1 MSLQFLANVL
11 LASEKAQ
18 STEPEANIAPT
29 LSTRRRTLSNQP
41 TEPGLFD
48 GMAFSVTYSAS
59 RENEKQ
65 QVLGLI
71 RKNGGRV
78 LEKGFDEL
86 FDMSALQTSS
96 VVRSNDSG
104 SLSSGSDLTLTAAA
118 RGVGFACVIADEHSR
133 RVKFMQALALGLPC
147 ISGRWIKHCVA
158 RKEILDWDQ
167 YHLAAGESSFL
178 GGAIRSR
185 NLQPYPANTAN
196 FANRFES
203 RPKLLTGK
211 SILLIT
217 GKGRIEERRKPY
229 FFLTQVLGARRVKHV
244 PNNQEARKFLLE
256 AESNGDE
263 WNWVYVDENEDDAE
277 KAIFGAAMA
286 PPRKRK
292 RGSEV
297 SDDGEN
303 TVLPPKK
310 VRIVSDEYVIQSLI
324 LGKFL
329 QE

>member
-1 MSLQFLANVL
+1 
-11 LASEKAQ
+11 
-18 STEPEANIAPT
+18 
-29 LSTRRRTLSNQP
+29 
-41 TEPGLFD
+41 
-48 GMAFSVTYSAS
+48 MAFSVTYNAN
-59 RENEKQ
+59 REHEKH
-65 QVLGLI
+65 QVLSLI
-71 RKNGGRV
+71 RKDGGRV

-86 FDMSALQTSS
+86 FDMNALQTGSVARGGEASS
-96 VVRSNDSG
+96 LHDG
-104 SLSSGSDLTLTAAA
+104 STLTLTAAA

-147 ISGRWIKHCVA
+147 ISGRWIEHCVA
-158 RKEILDWDQ
+158 RREILDWEQ

-178 GGAIRSR
+178 GGAVRSR
-185 NLQPYPANTAN
+185 NLQSYLASTAS

-217 GKGRIEERRKPY
+217 GRGRVEERRKPY
-229 FFLTQVLGARRVKHV
+229 FFLTQALGARRVKHV

-256 AESNGDE
+256 AESKGDE
-263 WNWVYVDENEDDAE
+263 WNWVYVDENEDEAE
-277 KAIFGAAMA
+277 KAIFGAGIV

-292 RGSEV
+292 RASEA
-297 SDDGEN
+297 SDDGGT
-303 TVLPPKK
+303 TVPPPRK

-329 QE
+329 EE

>member
-1 MSLQFLANVL
+1 M
-11 LASEKAQ
+11 
-18 STEPEANIAPT
+18 
-29 LSTRRRTLSNQP
+29 
-41 TEPGLFD
+41 
-48 GMAFSVTYSAS
+48 
-59 RENEKQ
+59 
-65 QVLGLI
+65 LGLI

-78 LEKGFDEL
+78 LEKGFGEL
-86 FDMSALQTSS
+86 FDMNALQTNS
-96 VVRSNDSG
+96 VARNNEAGNLSDGSN
-104 SLSSGSDLTLTAAA
+104 LTLTATA

-147 ISGRWIKHCVA
+147 ISGRWIEHCVA

-185 NLQPYPANTAN
+185 NLQSYPANTAN

-217 GKGRIEERRKPY
+217 GKGRVEERRKPY
-229 FFLTQVLGARRVKHV
+229 FFLTQALGARRVKHV
-244 PNNQEARKFLLE
+244 PNNQEARKFLLD
-256 AESNGDE
+256 AESNGEE
-263 WNWVYVDENEDDAE
+263 WNWVYVDENEDEAE
-277 KAIFGAAMA
+277 KAIFGTAMA

-303 TVLPPKK
+303 TVPPPKK

-329 QE
+329 EE

>member
-1 MSLQFLANVL
+1 
-11 LASEKAQ
+11 
-18 STEPEANIAPT
+18 
-29 LSTRRRTLSNQP
+29 
-41 TEPGLFD
+41 
-48 GMAFSVTYSAS
+48 MAFSVTYNAN
-59 RENEKQ
+59 REDEKQ

-86 FDMSALQTSS
+86 FEMASLQGTSRNS
-96 VVRSNDSG
+96 EVG
-104 SLSSGSDLTLTAAA
+104 GPSSGNNLTLTAAA
-118 RGVGFACVIADEHSR
+118 RGIGFACVIADEHSR

-147 ISGRWIKHCVA
+147 ISGRWIEHCVVK
-158 RKEILDWDQ
+158 KEIIDWDQ

-185 NLQPYPANTAN
+185 NLQPYPANSAN
-196 FANRFES
+196 FADRFEL

-217 GKGRIEERRKPY
+217 GKGRVEERRKPY
-229 FFLTQVLGARRVKHV
+229 FFLTQALGARRVKHV
-244 PNNQEARKFLLE
+244 QNNQEARKFLLE
-256 AESNGDE
+256 AESDKEE
-263 WNWVYVDENEDDAE
+263 WNWVYVDDNEDEAE
-277 KAIFGAAMA
+277 KAIFSPA
-286 PPRKRK
+286 PARKRK

-297 SDDGEN
+297 FDESDN
-303 TVLPPKK
+303 PIPPPKK

-329 QE
+329 EE

>member
-1 MSLQFLANVL
+1 VTATPS
-11 LASEKAQ
+11 
-18 STEPEANIAPT
+18 I
-29 LSTRRRTLSNQP
+29 STRRRTLSNQP
-41 TEPGLFD
+41 AECGLFD
-48 GMAFSVTYSAS
+48 GMAFSVTYNAN
-59 RENEKQ
+59 RDDEKQ
-65 QVLGLI
+65 HVLGLI

-86 FDMSALQTSS
+86 FDMNALQTGS
-96 VVRSNDSG
+96 VARNDDSG
-104 SLSSGSDLTLTAAA
+104 SLSGGSNLTLTAAA
-118 RGVGFACVIADEHSR
+118 RGVGFACVIADKHSR

-147 ISGRWIKHCVA
+147 ISGRWIEHCVA

-196 FANRFES
+196 FANRFEL

-217 GKGRIEERRKPY
+217 GKGRVEERRKPY
-229 FFLTQVLGARRVKHV
+229 FFLTQALGARRVKHV

-263 WNWVYVDENEDDAE
+263 WNWVYVDEDEDEAE
-277 KAIFGAAMA
+277 KAIFGAAIA
-286 PPRKRK
+286 PPKKRK

-297 SDDGEN
+297 SDDGES
-303 TVLPPKK
+303 TVPPPKK

-329 QE
+329 EE

>member
-1 MSLQFLANVL
+1 
-11 LASEKAQ
+11 
-18 STEPEANIAPT
+18 
-29 LSTRRRTLSNQP
+29 
-41 TEPGLFD
+41 
-48 GMAFSVTYSAS
+48 MAFSITYNAN

-86 FDMSALQTSS
+86 FDMNTLQTSS
-96 VVRSNDSG
+96 VARTNESG
-104 SLSSGSDLTLTAAA
+104 SLSSGNDPTLTAAA

-147 ISGRWIKHCVA
+147 ISGRWIEHCVA

-185 NLQPYPANTAN
+185 NLQSYPAITAN

-211 SILLIT
+211 SILLIR
-217 GKGRIEERRKPY
+217 GKGRVEERRKPY
-229 FFLTQVLGARRVKHV
+229 FFLTQALGASRVKHV

-256 AESNGDE
+256 AETNGEE
-263 WNWVYVDENEDDAE
+263 WDWVYVDENEDEAE

-303 TVLPPKK
+303 TVPAPKK

-329 QE
+329 EE

>member
-1 MSLQFLANVL
+1 
-11 LASEKAQ
+11 
-18 STEPEANIAPT
+18 
-29 LSTRRRTLSNQP
+29 
-41 TEPGLFD
+41 
-48 GMAFSVTYSAS
+48 MAFSVTYNAS

-65 QVLGLI
+65 QVLSLI

-86 FDMSALQTSS
+86 FHMNALQTSS
-96 VVRSNDSG
+96 VVRHNEIN
-104 SLSSGSDLTLTAAA
+104 SLSDGSNLTLTAAA
-118 RGVGFACVIADEHSR
+118 REVGFACVIADEHSR

-147 ISGRWIKHCVA
+147 ISGRWIEHCVA

-185 NLQPYPANTAN
+185 NLQSYPASTAN
-196 FANRFES
+196 FANRFEL

-217 GKGRIEERRKPY
+217 GKGKAEERRKPY
-229 FFLTQVLGARRVKHV
+229 FFLTQALGARRVKHV
-244 PNNQEARKFLLE
+244 QNNQEARKFLLE
-256 AESNGDE
+256 AEANGEE
-263 WNWVYVDENEDDAE
+263 WNWVYVDENEDEAE

-286 PPRKRK
+286 PPKKRK
-292 RGSEV
+292 RCSEM
-297 SDDGEN
+297 SDDSEN
-303 TVLPPKK
+303 TAPPPKR

-329 QE
+329 EE